1 MSTEFLVK
9 LFGLFFGVLA
19 RTVLPWLRKVREGRV
34 RGFSRRYLYSA
45 LASAA
50 FGLIVT
56 LVLFPQLEGGPEGRT
71 FEAFFKLFCL
81 AFGFGFGFNA
91 LINEG
96 GAWAL
101 KPEEAGEPAAGA
113 AGKPSQ

>member
-9 LFGLFFGVLA
+9 FFGLLLGVLA
-19 RTVLPWLRKVREGRV
+19 RTILPWLRKVREGKV

-50 FGLIVT
+50 IGLILT
-56 LVLFPQLEGGPEGRT
+56 LTIFPQFEGGPEGRT

-91 LINEG
+91 LLNEG
-96 GAWAL
+96 GAWAS
-101 KPEEAGEPAAGA
+101 KPEAVEPAAGT
-113 AGKPSQ
+113 AGKPSR